1 MTRKIVV
8 DEQLRWRC
16 AAYNTYSEQIR
27 ELERLAD
34 DIKGE
39 IKAMADRYT
48 EDLTGDTTKRELRV
62 AGESAEL
69 AEYDID
75 LSMSSRTSIKRENLI
90 MAGVTVAQIDA
101 ATTRSVFE
109 VMKVKPA

>member
-34 DIKGE
+34 NIKGE

-48 EDLTGDTTKRELRV
+48 EDLGDTTKRELRV
-62 AGESAEL
+62 AGESPEL
-69 AEYDID
+69 AEYEID